1 MLVLVLVCTTT
12 GRNQRNSRRWIKLLA
27 CMPAASN
34 VAPLLFVRTRIRPKG
49 RLKLIRLAYTCC
61 AAHMDHRGHTG
72 PAESPAVPVPAPASV
87 RLQPLG
93 TWTLLLSMFRVSQG
107 LSTANVELAA
117 AVFPWPRSASA
128 GTGAKSWPWLKELAN
143 VRNSTG
149 PPYLLLGAQ
158 PSAERDC
165 LEHAKSG
172 IRLCTLGQLGVYFWQ
187 MLDCALLVAEMP
199 VSSGRLSAGRI
210 RAYAI

>member
-1 MLVLVLVCTTT
+1 M
-12 GRNQRNSRRWIKLLA
+12 
-27 CMPAASN
+27 
-34 VAPLLFVRTRIRPKG
+34 FVRTRIWRKG

-61 AAHMDHRGHTG
+61 SAHMDHRGHTG
-72 PAESPAVPVPAPASV
+72 PAESPAVPVPVPASV
-87 RLQPLG
+87 KASTVMYLDLIA
-93 TWTLLLSMFRVSQG
+93 SMFRVSQG
-107 LSTANVELAA
+107 LWTANVELAA

-158 PSAERDC
+158 PSAERLC
-165 LEHAKSG
+165 LEHAKNG

-187 MLDCALLVAEMP
+187 NA
-199 VSSGRLSAGRI
+199 
-210 RAYAI
+210 